1 MSDLENNDLDFLLK
15 RLKHLIKLE
24 EYEKCIQINK
34 WIEEI
39 KDKIEQNKDEW
50 RRINKR
56 GIL

>member
-24 EYEKCIQINK
+24 EYEKCITISQ

-39 KDKIEQNKDEW
+39 KQEIKQNKDD
-50 RRINKR
+50 
-56 GIL
+56 

>member
-24 EYEKCIQINK
+24 EYEKCITIRQ

-39 KDKIEQNKDEW
+39 KDIIEQNQDGENQTK
-50 RRINKR
+50 
-56 GIL
+56 

>member
-24 EYEKCIQINK
+24 EYEKWITISQ

-39 KDKIEQNKDEW
+39 KNKIEQNKDE
-50 RRINKR
+50 
-56 GIL
+56 

>member
-1 MSDLENNDLDFLLK
+1 MSDLENKDLDFLLK

-39 KDKIEQNKDEW
+39 KNKLNQKEDE
-50 RRINKR
+50 
-56 GIL
+56 

>member
-39 KDKIEQNKDEW
+39 KDKIEQNKDE
-50 RRINKR
+50 
-56 GIL
+56 

>member
-24 EYEKCIQINK
+24 EYEKCITISQ

-39 KDKIEQNKDEW
+39 KLEIKQNKDD
-50 RRINKR
+50 
-56 GIL
+56 